1 MEGNKDIIRIH
12 EIIEELRRDMKVDK
26 TKINELELHVI
37 KLQEQLTSLP
47 QLIKEQNTIQTLEIE
62 KKIGSIE
69 LQYSKG
75 FVKNFVSFSIGIISA
90 IVIAFIL
97 NK

>member
-1 MEGNKDIIRIH
+1 MEHNTEIERIY
-12 EIIEELRRDMKVDK
+12 EIIEELKNDIKVDK

-47 QLIKEQNTIQTLEIE
+47 QLIKEQNKIQTLEIE
-62 KKIGSIE
+62 KKIGTVE

-75 FVKNFVSFSIGIISA
+75 FVKHIVSFLIGIVSA
-90 IVIAFIL
+90 IVITFLI